1 MKYPDHLV
9 KQVKERSA
17 PYQLEGFL
25 SGQGPENP
33 KFMLLGEA
41 PGETEIHNG
50 IPFSGRAGKQ
60 LMGFFRTYSRYKGKK
75 YILRVLFGVDLISGE
90 RKKNEMVLLYK
101 KKYNRTPNQG
111 EIVAHAPLLDYELE
125 KLNPKL
131 IVTLGNIGLQR
142 LTGKGKKNHRCTR
155 AIIKTAHSKIKG
167 YTKCRIYMVRER
179 ISYFSDLPSCF
190 HFL

>member
-1 MKYPDHLV
+1 
-9 KQVKERSA
+9 
-17 PYQLEGFL
+17 
-25 SGQGPENP
+25 
-33 KFMLLGEA
+33 MLLGEA

-60 LMGFFRTYSRYKGKK
+60 LMDFLERIDVTREEVYITSAVRSRPYKWREKK
-75 YILRVLFGVDLISGE
+75 ENGE
-90 RKKNEMVLLYK
+90 IIQ

-125 KLNPKL
+125 KIHPKL

-142 LTGKGKKNHRCTR
+142 LTGKIKNHRCTR

-167 YTKCRIYMVRER
+167 YAKCRVYMVRER
-179 ISYFSDLPSCF
+179 ISCFSDFSSSF
-190 HFL
+190 HFYNRSLLELIHEDFEKLKRLVIKTRKAKALF

>member
-1 MKYPDHLV
+1 M
-9 KQVKERSA
+9 
-17 PYQLEGFL
+17 
-25 SGQGPENP
+25 
-33 KFMLLGEA
+33 
-41 PGETEIHNG
+41 
-50 IPFSGRAGKQ
+50 
-60 LMGFFRTYSRYKGKK
+60 
-75 YILRVLFGVDLISGE
+75 LFGVDLISGE
-90 RKKNEMVLLYK
+90 RKRTKWFYYT

-142 LTGKGKKNHRCTR
+142 LTGKGKNHRCTR

-190 HFL
+190 HFYNRGLLELIYEDLEKLKQYVIKTRKAKSFSSCVYVCNGFYFHPT

>member
-1 MKYPDHLV
+1 
-9 KQVKERSA
+9 
-17 PYQLEGFL
+17 
-25 SGQGPENP
+25 
-33 KFMLLGEA
+33 MLLGEA

-60 LMGFFRTYSRYKGKK
+60 LMVFRTYSRYKGRSIYYECCSSRPYKW
-75 YILRVLFGVDLISGE
+75 RE
-90 RKKNEMVLLYK
+90 KKNEMVLLY

-142 LTGKGKKNHRCTR
+142 LTGKGKNHRCTR

-190 HFL
+190 HFYNRGLLELIYEDLEKLKQYVIN